1 MAFTPQAIPNPRRFF
16 ELQEQYKQRL
26 MEDSQ
31 LNKAAALAAEEDM
44 VLNSNLPSSIKV
56 AVAKPL
62 SRQVRQWTKRVRQP
76 GVGFGGY
83 RQRQACHRVHLQT
96 WPNPPCL
103 PCSNK

>member
-16 ELQEQYKQRL
+16 EMQEQYKQRL

-76 GVGFGGY
+76 GRATHSRRRLVPD
-83 RQRQACHRVHLQT
+83 AHVHLAEG
-96 WPNPPCL
+96 
-103 PCSNK
+103 K